1 MSKEAE
7 YRAFAA
13 SCIQTAHTTRDTLDK
28 ARLVAMAEAW
38 VKLAE
43 RATGS
48 LNGWSPELRT
58 LHSRKSR
65 GIMALRPPA
74 GSAAAFAGAV
84 R

>member
-43 RATGS
+43 RADR
-48 LNGWSPELRT
+48 LAERLVP
-58 LHSRKSR
+58 
-65 GIMALRPPA
+65 GIADPA
-74 GSAAAFAGAV
+74 
-84 R
+84 